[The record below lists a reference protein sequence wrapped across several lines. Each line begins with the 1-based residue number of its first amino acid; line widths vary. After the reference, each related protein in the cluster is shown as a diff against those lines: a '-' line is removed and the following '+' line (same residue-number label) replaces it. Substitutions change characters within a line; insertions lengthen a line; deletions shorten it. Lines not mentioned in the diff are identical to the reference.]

1 MTRKIKLGWKSK
13 KPWPIGMYKTPD
25 PADKFKYG
33 NKCGRLPYYFD
44 DDNPNVIILKGVEYK
59 IERIPFNSKS
69 SYITACEKRECNNC
83 TKLGRPS
90 CSTCIDTKGHPQW
103 FPHIDKRTKKSV
115 ENVVLRWMRYKGIMY
130 TYAFVRSSVFMTLA
144 SNLFIGGWLENIIY
158 DIYERGWELI
168 QRKNKG
174 CVTL

>member
-1 MTRKIKLGWKSK
+1 
-13 KPWPIGMYKTPD
+13 
-25 PADKFKYG
+25 
-33 NKCGRLPYYFD
+33 
-44 DDNPNVIILKGVEYK
+44 
-59 IERIPFNSKS
+59 
-69 SYITACEKRECNNC
+69 
-83 TKLGRPS
+83 
-90 CSTCIDTKGHPQW
+90 
-103 FPHIDKRTKKSV
+103 
-115 ENVVLRWMRYKGIMY
+115 LRWMRYKGIMY